1 MFVFALALLF
11 IAKLRFPPHRSLYS
25 NKFLRAQRSEAKR
38 SGASLARE
46 LPVGVMGQKN
56 NCVSRKRSILGL
68 WFIEEKMFVF
78 TP

>member
-1 MFVFALALLF
+1 MGRSFVQNA
-11 IAKLRFPPHRSLYS
+11 IAS
-25 NKFLRAQRSEAKR
+25 AAKR

-68 WFIEEKMFVF
+68 WFIEEKMIVF

>member
-1 MFVFALALLF
+1 MGKTIPTDCNLQVTDL
-11 IAKLRFPPHRSLYS
+11 
-25 NKFLRAQRSEAKR
+25 LRAQRSEAKL

-56 NCVSRKRSILGL
+56 NCISQKQSILGL
-68 WFIEEKMFVF
+68 WFIEEKMIVF